1 MPSPLAPGMAGLL
14 RYKMT
19 PKTFRDM
26 VLQGHRF
33 TAKEALEND
42 LVDEIAPEKE
52 VLDKAKALALKWAP
66 KAKSGIV
73 YRQLKEEVMYIL
85 CMHESRADVNLYIDV
100 YRCCPFVE
108 HSLQPPCPQ
117 DVDCLSFIIHH
128 NGRNVDHAKRV
139 VIIYVYIRKQ

>member
-73 YRQLKEEVMYIL
+73 YRQLKEEVMY
-85 CMHESRADVNLYIDV
+85 SFVDYARAWIKN
-100 YRCCPFVE
+100 
-108 HSLQPPCPQ
+108 
-117 DVDCLSFIIHH
+117 
-128 NGRNVDHAKRV
+128 
-139 VIIYVYIRKQ
+139 